1 MFLQVEKTKHA
12 SLRQRVYYSLYN
24 ELYAQ
29 AKNFNKLHNWV
40 YIIIMLRLIA
50 FSTDSTLMSRTTLR
64 VLIRLE
70 NNSTIFQVLS
80 FLLLILAVTYTRLV
94 TLQLR
99 NSQSSA
105 AFFPTRIKFTR
116 RYLDHCSPMQ

>member
-1 MFLQVEKTKHA
+1 MQACVSE
-12 SLRQRVYYSLYN
+12 
-24 ELYAQ
+24 YAT
-29 AKNFNKLHNWV
+29 AYIMSFMHRPRILIKLHNWV

-70 NNSTIFQVLS
+70 NNSTVFQVLS

-105 AFFPTRIKFTR
+105 AFFPN
-116 RYLDHCSPMQ
+116 PN